1 MYWKVMKYVQIY
13 LLKFAEDLYTENN
26 KTFLGDIIEDLDNQK
41 DIACSWVIRLK
52 TLKYQFS
59 SNRSINLVNLNL
71 MHAFELDYLTQ
82 GNSCR
87 ISPCGSHA
95 LIFCTFFF
103 FLLSNIPLRVC
114 FLSIHPSL
122 SLWSI
127 FLLLDMGLFQ
137 SLKRI
142 VNKVAMYMNKR
153 SCDYMLLFILGKIVG
168 MELLPHIV
176 CIYLSS

>member
-13 LLKFAEDLYTENN
+13 LLKFAGDLYTENN

-103 FLLSNIPLRVC
+103 FAEQYSITCLFSIYSSIP
-114 FLSIHPSL
+114 
-122 SLWSI
+122 
-127 FLLLDMGLFQ
+127 Q
-137 SLKRI
+137 SLIHFSAVRHGVISKFEE
-142 VNKVAMYMNKR
+142 N
-153 SCDYMLLFILGKIVG
+153 S
-168 MELLPHIV
+168 E
-176 CIYLSS
+176 